1 MIDGSYDVIG
11 GGKIIGKHNQKN
23 RDGGE
28 FTLTRVGDININ
40 YIDIP
45 YYLTDNGFSLKSK
58 QEDIMT
64 KYIYYIL
71 SHNKDYL
78 TNLYQGTAQKVISK
92 TNLKLIKIPIPSL
105 EQQKEIVEYL
115 DLIYEKNTKS
125 SNNKIEEI
133 KKLNENYLKLNLN
146 YNKNI
151 ENKTLGEIFK
161 LNGNGKTNSKDI
173 TNTGEYPFYKAS
185 NLNPSGSHK
194 QYDFDGN
201 NYLLIVKSGGS
212 ANNPININYGIGK
225 VFLVNGKCAANI
237 AVFQLLPITDNNI
250 KYLYYYLLFIQTKI
264 QSLAIYCT
272 NNGNINMNE
281 LMNIEIPIP
290 SLEKQQEIVDY
301 LDFNNNLIDNLNK
314 EIENNKK
321 QGEIFFNMFLS
332 D

>member
-1 MIDGSYDVIG
+1 MKTITVKDAFYIATAPYNREIVIIADVGEYGCLKILANSSKYFKAYEPQFQYFN
-11 GGKIIGKHNQKN
+11 GK
-23 RDGGE
+23 
-28 FTLTRVGDININ
+28 
-40 YIDIP
+40 
-45 YYLTDNGFSLKSK
+45 SLKK
-58 QEDIMT
+58 IT
-64 KYIYYIL
+64 K
-71 SHNKDYL
+71 
-78 TNLYQGTAQKVISK
+78 T
-92 TNLKLIKIPIPSL
+92 
-105 EQQKEIVEYL
+105 
-115 DLIYEKNTKS
+115 
-125 SNNKIEEI
+125 
-133 KKLNENYLKLNLN
+133 YLKSFFTKALKFDPTYFSISEL
-146 YNKNI
+146 
-151 ENKTLGEIFK
+151 KTLGEIFK